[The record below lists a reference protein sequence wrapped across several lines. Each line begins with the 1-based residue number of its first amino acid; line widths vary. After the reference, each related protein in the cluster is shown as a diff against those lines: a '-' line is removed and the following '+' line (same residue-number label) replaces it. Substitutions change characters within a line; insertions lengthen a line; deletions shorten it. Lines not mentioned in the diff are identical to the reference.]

1 MKIIAVANMKG
12 GVGKTTTAIVLTD
25 TLSALLGKRV
35 LAMDLDPQANMSW
48 ALMGASPFAN
58 HGEASSLTRWLQRA
72 ADGTPGSLAP
82 TLEDVGLRA
91 TGGHFGLGVSPRS
104 KVSLIVANTRMRF
117 AEMRFEG
124 PAEND
129 PSIDLTT
136 KLQRSLNAIAH
147 NFDYCVM
154 DCSPALSALT
164 RAGLRLAHAIIV
176 PTPLNNLCFESLE
189 TFRIEGVGALL
200 KLSTPLFVARTRV
213 GQALGANEMNQVVH
227 KLLEREHEGKIKQL
241 QPNFPET
248 VHYTRALNPPELGPH
263 ETLQDRYRTRVA
275 DLRAF
280 GASLQQ
286 QGIVT

>member
-25 TLSALLGKRV
+25 TLSAILGKRV

-48 ALMGASPFAN
+48 ALMGASPFAK
-58 HGEASSLTRWLQRA
+58 HSEASSLTRWLQNA
-72 ADGTPGSLAP
+72 AENGGGSLAP

-91 TGGHFGLGVSPRS
+91 SGGAFGFGAAPQAR
-104 KVSLIVANTRMRF
+104 VSLVVANTRMRF

-124 PAEND
+124 PADND
-129 PSIDLTT
+129 PSLKLTDLLRTA
-136 KLQRSLNAIAH
+136 LAAIAP

-164 RAGLRLAHAIIV
+164 RAGLRLADAIVV

-189 TFRIEGVGALL
+189 TFRIEGLGALL
-200 KLSTPLFVARTRV
+200 KLTTPLFVARTRV
-213 GQALGANEMNQVVH
+213 GQALGANESTQVAG
-227 KLLEREHEGKIKQL
+227 KLLEREREGKIKQL
-241 QPNFPET
+241 QPNFRET
-248 VHYTRALNPPELGPH
+248 VEYTRALNPPELGPH
-263 ETLQDRYRTRVA
+263 VTLRDRYGARVA

-280 GASLQQ
+280 GANLQHK
-286 QGIVT
+286 GIVT